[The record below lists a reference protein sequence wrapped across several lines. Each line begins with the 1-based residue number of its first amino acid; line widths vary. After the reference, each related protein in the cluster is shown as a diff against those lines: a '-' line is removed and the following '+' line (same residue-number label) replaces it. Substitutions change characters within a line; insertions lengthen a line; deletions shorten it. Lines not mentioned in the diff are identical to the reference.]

1 MCVVTFFQSTRG
13 QVVSVL
19 AGFALIGYGA
29 VHVSL
34 AGLVL
39 MMVGTVPAVI
49 GLGDICFPRE
59 VARTRGGTE
68 SHGGGTAGG
77 RARRA

>member
-1 MCVVTFFQSTRG
+1 
-13 QVVSVL
+13 
-19 AGFALIGYGA
+19 
-29 VHVSL
+29 
-34 AGLVL
+34 
-39 MMVGTVPAVI
+39 MVGTVPAVI